1 MDQGL
6 TDKQA
11 PGHLPGILLALK
23 GILALLWGVDTDTD
37 YVQCKGKGTIR
48 SQQGLLPIVQSVGQ
62 SYGLCIVQAFHFVAL
77 ALATD

>member
-11 PGHLPGILLALK
+11 PGHLPGILQALQ
-23 GILALLWGVDTDTD
+23 GVLALLGGVVTDTD
-37 YVQCKGKGTIR
+37 DVQCKLTIR

-62 SYGLCIVQAFHFVAL
+62 CYGLCIVQVFHFVAL